1 MPKKSTSNLEY
12 ELKRSVSIHDYL
24 QTNKEELAS
33 DSLPSLLQTLMTG
46 KNLTKAEVVRESN
59 MNEIYAYQILSGVR
73 RPSRDKLLCICLAM
87 KASLEETQDVLKRS
101 GFAPLYARN
110 QRDSIIM
117 YGLTHEQ
124 TILQLNSNLFDNGEE
139 VLE

>member
-1 MPKKSTSNLEY
+1 MPKKSTSNLEN
-12 ELKRSVSIHDYL
+12 ELKRSQSIHDYL
-24 QTNKEELAS
+24 QTNQEELAA
-33 DSLPSLLQTLMTG
+33 DSLPALLQTLMTG

-73 RPSRDKLLCICLAM
+73 RPSRDKLLCVCLAM
-87 KASLEETQDVLKRS
+87 RASLEETQDVLKRS
-101 GFAPLYARN
+101 GFAPLYARK

-117 YGLTHEQ
+117 YSFTHEQ
-124 TILQLNSNLFDNGEE
+124 TILQLNSNLFDHGEE